1 MILPSVGSRVSDP
14 MSGYFLVRREAIA
27 QQSMNPLGYKILI
40 EVLGRCQINRIT
52 EVGYVFQ
59 ERQEG
64 ASKVTWR
71 QYLEYLM
78 HLIRLRFL

>member
-1 MILPSVGSRVSDP
+1 
-14 MSGYFLVRREAIA
+14 
-27 QQSMNPLGYKILI
+27 MNPLGYKILI
-40 EVLGRCQINRIT
+40 EVLGRGKIHQIA

-64 ASKVTWR
+64 ASKVTWQ

-78 HLIRLRFL
+78 HLVRLRFQDYQN